1 MTKQEM
7 LKKYNVPAELLDKYE
22 KIKKC
27 TSYTDKD
34 IENISMIMTLYDAG
48 FDNDEVKKYISLCLC
63 NEDTAVRRTE
73 ILAKLGNS
81 GIEVS
86 KLCVGCM
93 SFGKPFADFHE
104 WTLSPDETE
113 DTVRHAFNL

>member
-48 FDNDEVKKYISLCLC
+48 FDNDEVKNYICLCLC

-73 ILAKLGNS
+73 MPAKKRKSTLDD
-81 GIEVS
+81 I
-86 KLCVGCM
+86 
-93 SFGKPFADFHE
+93 PFKAKA
-104 WTLSPDETE
+104 
-113 DTVRHAFNL
+113 VRWH

>member
-48 FDNDEVKKYISLCLC
+48 FDNDEVKNYICLC

-73 ILAKLGNS
+73 MLAKKRKSTLDDIHLKQKQLD
-81 GIEVS
+81 GIDYLSYKIMRKKS
-86 KLCVGCM
+86 K
-93 SFGKPFADFHE
+93 F
-104 WTLSPDETE
+104 
-113 DTVRHAFNL
+113 